1 MSWKWEGKSWSSNWE
16 GWGNPK
22 GWGKGW
28 SSNWEGWGYH
38 KDEEEESFYVPGIGR
53 VRGRSLLSYTS
64 ADLPADFYDDVPF

>member
-1 MSWKWEGKSWSSNWE
+1 MSWKWEGKS
-16 GWGNPK
+16 
-22 GWGKGW
+22 W